1 MGMPT
6 VSIALGAALALLG
19 ELPMINQ
26 EVILRYKASMALFR
40 KCFKEG
46 VIELVD
52 LESIN
57 TLLAEKYG
65 LPLNSIFLENNLL
78 FRRK

>member
-26 EVILRYKASMALFR
+26 EAILRYKASMALFR

-46 VIELVD
+46 VIDLVD
-52 LESIN
+52 LESISMI
-57 TLLAEKYG
+57 LAERYG
-65 LPLNSIFLENNLL
+65 LPFNSIFLENDLQ